1 MNTLPDLDSCAVQ
14 RFVEQLQLTTS
25 IGCKVY
31 RSVLNG
37 FQRFVAQQS
46 PSGVV
51 SRPIIERW
59 LRDRTTVWPPHM
71 VNYRAR
77 LVDRFLEWRVIDGS
91 LASNPLAQL
100 RQDYGQTDTTSIVRA
115 LLAEHP
121 DAALDAL
128 RPPAPFASFLGP
140 SMRDYVRLMQTM
152 GYRYETRA
160 ATFLRFDR
168 FLQTRPELAGQS
180 LDVLLREWT
189 RDCPTAMLALDR
201 LTTGRVLA
209 KALRRQDP
217 SVVMP
222 AIDPRLTRQA
232 RQELRRPYLFTEED
246 VRRLLDTARNLPSPQ
261 APLRPLTVYTMLVL
275 AYCAGLRLGELAHL
289 TVGDINLED
298 ATIEIRDTKFFKSR
312 RLPVTSSVLVAL
324 HNYVAARRQAGAPT
338 DVTAG
343 LFWHQQRAGPYSY
356 VSVHELLTGAI
367 KRAGFKPYK
376 GHVGPRVHDLRH
388 SFVANRM
395 LTWYREGVNPQSRL
409 PYLATY
415 LGHKDINST
424 LVYLTITQELLQQAG
439 HRFHTFAANVLQDS
453 TGVQS

>member
-1 MNTLPDLDSCAVQ
+1 MNTIPDFDSSAVH
-14 RFVEQLQLTTS
+14 RFVGQLQLQTS
-25 IGCKVY
+25 AASKVY
-31 RSVLNG
+31 HSILNG

-46 PSGVV
+46 PGEAV
-51 SRPIIERW
+51 SRPLIERW

-77 LVDRFLEWRVIDGS
+77 LVDRFLDWRVIDGS
-91 LASNPLAQL
+91 LASNPLSQL

-115 LLAEHP
+115 LLAA
-121 DAALDAL
+121 DSGAALEAL
-128 RPPAPFASFLGP
+128 RPPVPFASFLGP
-140 SMRDYVRLMQTM
+140 PMRDYVLLMRTM
-152 GYRYETRA
+152 GYRYDSRA

-168 FLQTRPELAGQS
+168 FLQSRPELSGQS

-222 AIDPRLTRQA
+222 AIDPRLARQA
-232 RQELRRPYLFTEED
+232 CDEFRRPYLFTEED
-246 VRRLLDTARNLPSPQ
+246 MARMLDVARNLPSPH

-275 AYCAGLRLGELAHL
+275 SYCAGLRLGELARL

-298 ATIEIRDTKFFKSR
+298 ATIEIRETKFFKSR
-312 RLPVTSSVLVAL
+312 RLPVASSVLAAL
-324 HNYVAARRQAGAPT
+324 HNYLDARRQAGAPT

-343 LFWHQQRAGPYSY
+343 LFWHQQPAGPYSF
-356 VSVHELLTGAI
+356 VTIHELLTGI
-367 KRAGFKPYK
+367 IRRAGFKPHK
-376 GHVGPRVHDLRH
+376 GYVGPRVHDIRH

-395 LTWYREGVNPQSRL
+395 LAWYREGINPQSRL

-439 HRFHTFAANVLQDS
+439 NRFHTFAADALHES
-453 TGVQS
+453 TGALP